1 MTDLIV
7 STSDLTK
14 VYGRHRVLERIN
26 LQMPSGAIYGFIGAN
41 GAGKTT
47 TIRIL
52 LGLISASSG
61 SATVLG
67 HQRGSLPA
75 KPIGGIAYLPDVP
88 NLSPWLRGKDALIT
102 LAQLSDVPKDL
113 AAGRANSLLDLVGLK
128 GVQSKVGGYSRGM
141 KQRLGI
147 ASALIGNPRL
157 LVLDEPTSA
166 LDPMGRAD
174 VLAIIRALRGKA
186 SVLFSSHL
194 LGDVQMV
201 VFGSA
206 PLLPVLKTT
215 LLWWLVAVLIISIM
229 ALVEAAAM
237 RIGASLGAGICCYLT
252 MTIGAMW
259 DWGSAHTPFG
269 LVNLMTKVAAGQ
281 PGTAMLQPVVSSI
294 VLAVLLSVVG
304 LLVFDRKNLDD

>member
-194 LGDVQMV
+194 LGDVQQV
-201 VFGSA
+201 C
-206 PLLPVLKTT
+206 T
-215 LLWWLVAVLIISIM
+215 
-229 ALVEAAAM
+229 
-237 RIGASLGAGICCYLT
+237 
-252 MTIGAMW
+252 
-259 DWGSAHTPFG
+259 H
-269 LVNLMTKVAAGQ
+269 
-281 PGTAMLQPVVSSI
+281 
-294 VLAVLLSVVG
+294 VG
-304 LLVFDRKNLDD
+304 LLDHGELLIQGELDDVLAGYNSKAVLRITGTTEEIKQTRKLLAASSSELDICLEAASLQDVYEHLVARRSL